1 MANAYDELKS
11 ERENA
16 AFYTRDLKQILQAE
30 EQNKRRRKIVEDITK
45 GIKNDDER
53 ERVINETINNPRL
66 YVDVVSN
73 YLKKLDEKSKK
84 GENLEAIV
92 NSAPL
97 ESLGTALS
105 YIPPSK
111 DVSKGYSQINLYNK
125 VLFLSRGIKEAKD
138 ENNFEALKQLT
149 GAMKGVV
156 AEYILSPDYCEDKE
170 TTEFLKKFVG
180 VMSEEHVNNV
190 YSNLVKKASE
200 YLSSDK
206 NSNEIRGYTKNV
218 LRNEKLRPIFYDAV
232 VGIAA

>member
-11 ERENA
+11 EREDA

-97 ESLGTALS
+97 ESLGNALS

-111 DVSKGYSQINLYNK
+111 DVSKSYSQINRYNTI
-125 VLFLSRGIKEAKD
+125 LFLNRNIKKAND
-138 ENNFEALKQLT
+138 ENNLDALKQLT